1 MISKATWLHLRIP
14 FSLFLLPVFAFAA
27 ALSFNITLINI
38 ILTFLCLHLFIYPAS
53 NGYNSYFDKD
63 QDSIGGLKHPPPV
76 SRELYYTALVFDVM
90 GIFLGLM
97 INWQFALMLFIYG
110 LVSKAYSHP
119 SIRLKKYP
127 ISGWITAGLFQGFFT
142 FFMAYIGINDGD
154 IIQVFYGLLTLA
166 AVTSTLLLW
175 GSFPMTQIYQHQE
188 DTARG
193 DKTLSLMLGIKG
205 TFLFTALMF
214 GLANLA
220 FIYFFI
226 IYFSW
231 REAITFQSFLL
242 PILGYFVYWYW
253 QATKDPSLVDF
264 DHTMKLNI
272 ISAVCMNSFFLVFYF
287 MIH

>member
-63 QDSIGGLKHPPPV
+63 QDSIGGLKYPPPV

-154 IIQVFYGLLTLA
+154 VIQVFYGLLTLA